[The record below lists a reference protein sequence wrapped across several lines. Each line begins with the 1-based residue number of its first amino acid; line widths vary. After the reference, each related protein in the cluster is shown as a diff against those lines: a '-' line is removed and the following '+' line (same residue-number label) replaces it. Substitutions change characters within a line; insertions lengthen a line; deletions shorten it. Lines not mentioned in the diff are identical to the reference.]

1 MPVTA
6 DIHIRDPFVVP
17 VPEEKVY
24 YLFGTTDANCWGGP
38 GTGFDCFTSRDLEQ
52 WEGPFPAFRPPPD
65 FWATTNFWAPEVH
78 RYADRF
84 FMFASFKADG
94 VCRGTQILTADSPRG
109 PYAPHSPRPLT
120 PTDWECLDGTLYV
133 DGDGLPWM
141 VFCHEWVQVRD
152 GEICAVRLSSELDRA
167 AGTPVLLFRGSD
179 APWAPKARDKKDY
192 VTDGPFMH
200 RAANGELLMLWSSFG
215 EGGYTLGVARS
226 ENGLVTGPW
235 RQDPEPLFRRD
246 GGHAMLFRTFEGR
259 LMLSLHTPN
268 RTPDER
274 PVFIPV
280 REQGGRLS
288 VDQGG

>member
-17 VPEEKVY
+17 VQEEGLY

-38 GTGFDCFTSRDLEQ
+38 GTGFNCFTSRDLEQ
-52 WEGPFPAFRPPPD
+52 WEGPLPAFRPPEG

-78 RYADRF
+78 RHAGRY

-94 VCRGTQILTADSPRG
+94 VCRGTQVLVADAPGG
-109 PYAPHSPRPLT
+109 PYIPHSKRPIT
-120 PTDWECLDGTLYV
+120 PPEWECLDGTLFV
-133 DGDGLPWM
+133 GDDGAPWM
-141 VFCHEWVQVRD
+141 VFCHEWVQVQD
-152 GEICAVRLSSELDRA
+152 GEICAVRLTPELDRA
-167 AGTPVLLFRGSD
+167 AGEPVLLFRGSD
-179 APWAPKARDKKDY
+179 APWAPKSPDKKDY
-192 VTDGPFMH
+192 VTDGPFMR
-200 RAANGELLMLWSSFG
+200 RAGNGELLMLWSSFG

-226 ENGLVTGPW
+226 ENGAVTGPW
-235 RQDPEPLFRRD
+235 RQDVEPLFRRD
-246 GGHAMLFRTFEGR
+246 GGHAMLFRTFEGQ

-280 REQGGRLS
+280 EEQDGRLR
-288 VDQGG
+288 VEPGR